1 MSAFFVYI
9 LQSAVCL
16 AILFLFYSILL
27 SRETFYRYNRVAL
40 LCLNG
45 QPDAIALLRRH
56 RMTQSLLHSRLC
68 CRCATC
74 RCLPRAK
81 VQPPS
86 PS

>member
-40 LCLNG
+40 LCLI
-45 QPDAIALLRRH
+45 PLSFVLP
-56 RMTQSLLHSRLC
+56 LC
-68 CRCATC
+68 H
-74 RCLPRAK
+74 LPLFTESESAS
-81 VQPPS
+81 PPS